1 MIRQYLDLP
10 RSIHILCFG
19 SLVNRAGTFVVIFL
33 TLYLKTSLGLSVTFA
48 TTTMGFFG
56 AGAIVASLV
65 GGQLADQIGRRP
77 VMLFALLGGAVILVV
92 FSFVT
97 TPWLIVLMVLLF
109 ACVAETF
116 RPAASAMIAD
126 LTTPEQRPHA
136 FALMYVSINLGF
148 AIGAFIGGII
158 ASYNFHWLFWGDAL
172 TSAIFALI
180 IFAALRETLPARVT
194 AAAAAG
200 ARILSRTELTRDST
214 DKREK
219 HRDVEPTDT
228 AENTEATHNTE
239 PPSLSVESVPILA
252 AARHIVTDTPF
263 VVFCLATFLI
273 ALVFM
278 QSLSTLP
285 LYIEQRGFQ
294 PHDYGKIIALNGL
307 LIVLLQLPLTAFL
320 ARFRR
325 GNVMVVGALLNAV
338 GFGLTALAVNLSH
351 FALTIVIWTL
361 GEIMAAPYSHA
372 IVSDLAPARLRARYM
387 GVFTMSFSSAVMF
400 AAPIG
405 GAILASED
413 LGGRYLWS
421 GAGVVAMISAALFF
435 SVRRH
440 VTQKRD

>member
-97 TPWLIVLMVLLF
+97 TPWLIMLMVLLF

-148 AIGAFIGGII
+148 AVGAFVGGII

-180 IFAALRETLPARVT
+180 IFAALRETLPSCTTGPMPV
-194 AAAAAG
+194 AAPLDEPADENATGKPTVADY
-200 ARILSRTELTRDST
+200 ATRELDA
-214 DKREK
+214 
-219 HRDVEPTDT
+219 PI
-228 AENTEATHNTE
+228 
-239 PPSLSVESVPILA
+239 PILA
-252 AARHIVTDTPF
+252 AARHIITDTPF

-320 ARFRR
+320 ARFGR
-325 GNVMVVGALLNAV
+325 GNVMVVGAVLNAV
-338 GFGLTALAVNLSH
+338 GFALTALAVTLSH

-372 IVSDLAPARLRARYM
+372 IVSDLAPTRLRARYM

-405 GAILASED
+405 GAILASEN